1 MSSSLNSSPCKGVRS
16 FCSKWTFKVDLRL
29 DTAGREEGRE
39 GVRASK
45 KKTTVS
51 SIPIVF
57 IMSIP
62 IHFSVQLLLQ
72 HKWTVAEG
80 IQLKPLRP
88 DRWLPGGVTLCPW
101 MSIGSK
107 SSENPGCDLHTLLW
121 LKLSGINGFL
131 QTRLVILRLTID
143 TLPTLLCLQCLCIL
157 RKKKPTWID

>member
-1 MSSSLNSSPCKGVRS
+1 MSSGLNSSSCKGVRS

-29 DTAGREEGRE
+29 DTAGREEKRE
-39 GVRASK
+39 GGTACK

-72 HKWTVAEG
+72 HKWPVAEG
-80 IQLKPLRP
+80 IQLKPLCP
-88 DRWLPGGVTLCPW
+88 DRWLLGEVTLCPW

-107 SSENPGCDLHTLLW
+107 SPENLGCDLHTLLW
-121 LKLSGINGFL
+121 LKLSRINGFL
-131 QTRLVILRLTID
+131 QTRLVILRLTIG
-143 TLPTLLCLQCLCIL
+143 TLPTLLSLQYICIL